1 MTPEAC
7 RRQQQTCEELGLSV
21 RAHYWRNKAN
31 QTEASLTLLRAQ
43 QLECARYIIDGGP
56 DQRGARLGLFDA
68 FAEEFLMEEEG
79 KNADKS

>member
-1 MTPEAC
+1 MRA
-7 RRQQQTCEELGLSV
+7 RREGCSMPSIE
-21 RAHYWRNKAN
+21 Y
-31 QTEASLTLLRAQ
+31 LRAQ

-79 KNADKS
+79 REMGKRRVNS